1 MKISGTERGVLVGT
15 YRLEN
20 AAWIRVRRLEP
31 IAEKG
36 DAAAFKRFAA
46 VVLYAP
52 GGRFLIS

>member
-20 AAWIRVRRLEP
+20 AAWIRARRLDNLP

-52 GGRFLIS
+52 GGGF